1 MQRKITRP
9 ESPKAGIPPM
19 SLDPA
24 LRSRI
29 ESLLQ
34 SNRVVLFM
42 KGQPSMPQCGF
53 SAKAVGA
60 LSTLGVDYAH
70 VNVLADQDIREGIK
84 AYGDW
89 PTIPQLYIDG
99 ELVGGSD
106 IIEQMSNS
114 GELRFAARR
123 GRAGPHAAEDHHHP
137 GRRRNVVATRP
148 PMPAR
153 AARCALSIN
162 AQFQPNFQLAQFDA
176 NAIAAESNGVR
187 IQFDLASARRAEG
200 ITIDWVDDIRGKG
213 LAIDNPNAPKPV
225 QTLSPAEADVRVAAG
240 EVLLVDV
247 RPAEERAIAAVKLP
261 FKTFDGNG
269 RAELEA
275 LPKDTAIAFLC
286 RSGGRSQQAAE
297 EFRALGFSNVY
308 NVVGGTNAWADEM
321 DSGVGEVLRSEPLP
335 SGRGVGVRVRSI
347 RCWRSRRTLIR
358 ATGTFSRRE
367 KGKAAIR

>member
-1 MQRKITRP
+1 
-9 ESPKAGIPPM
+9 M
-19 SLDPA
+19 SLDPV

-42 KGQPSMPQCGF
+42 KGQPTMPQCGF

-60 LSTLGVDYAH
+60 LSALGVDYAH

-114 GELRFAARR
+114 GELASLLGVAAPDRTPPKITVTPAAAEMLANAAAD
-123 GRAGPHAAEDHHHP
+123 AGP
-137 GRRRNVVATRP
+137 GS
-148 PMPAR
+148 
-153 AARCALSIN
+153 ALSLSVN

-187 IQFDLASARRAEG
+187 IQFDLASARRADG

-213 LAIDNPNAPKPV
+213 LAIDNPNAPKPDQGRPV

-247 RPAEERAIAAVKLP
+247 RPAEERAVASVKLP

-297 EFRALGFSNVY
+297 EFRALGFKDVY
-308 NVVGGTNAWADEM
+308 NIVGGTNAWADEAG
-321 DSGVGEVLRSEPLP
+321 SGLV
-335 SGRGVGVRVRSI
+335 
-347 RCWRSRRTLIR
+347 
-358 ATGTFSRRE
+358 
-367 KGKAAIR
+367 KY

>member
-1 MQRKITRP
+1 
-9 ESPKAGIPPM
+9 M

-42 KGQPSMPQCGF
+42 KGQPNMPQCGF

-114 GELRFAARR
+114 GELASLLGVAAPDRTPPTITITPAAAEMLSNAAAD
-123 GRAGPHAAEDHHHP
+123 AGPGGAL
-137 GRRRNVVATRP
+137 
-148 PMPAR
+148 
-153 AARCALSIN
+153 ALSIN

-321 DSGVGEVLRSEPLP
+321 DSGLS
-335 SGRGVGVRVRSI
+335 
-347 RCWRSRRTLIR
+347 
-358 ATGTFSRRE
+358 
-367 KGKAAIR
+367 KY

>member
-1 MQRKITRP
+1 
-9 ESPKAGIPPM
+9 M

-60 LSTLGVDYAH
+60 LSALDIDYAH

-84 AYGDW
+84 AYGEW

-114 GELRFAARR
+114 GELAALLGVAAPDRTPPSITVTPAAAEMLANAAAD
-123 GRAGPHAAEDHHHP
+123 AGPGGAL
-137 GRRRNVVATRP
+137 
-148 PMPAR
+148 
-153 AARCALSIN
+153 ALSIN

-187 IQFDLASARRAEG
+187 IQFDLASARRADG

-275 LPKDTAIAFLC
+275 LPKDTALAFLC

-297 EFRALGFSNVY
+297 EFRSLGFSNVY

-321 DSGVGEVLRSEPLP
+321 DSGL
-335 SGRGVGVRVRSI
+335 
-347 RCWRSRRTLIR
+347 T
-358 ATGTFSRRE
+358 
-367 KGKAAIR
+367 KY

>member
-1 MQRKITRP
+1 
-9 ESPKAGIPPM
+9 M

-42 KGQPSMPQCGF
+42 KGQPTMPQCGF

-114 GELRFAARR
+114 GELAALLGVAAPDRTPPSITITP
-123 GRAGPHAAEDHHHP
+123 AAAEMLSQALADA
-137 GRRRNVVATRP
+137 GAGT
-148 PMPAR
+148 AL
-153 AARCALSIN
+153 ALSIN
-162 AQFQPNFQLAQFDA
+162 AQFQPSFQLAPFDA
-176 NAIAAESNGVR
+176 NAIAAESQNVR
-187 IQFDLASARRAEG
+187 IQFDLASVRRADG
-200 ITIDWVDDIRGKG
+200 ITIDWVEDVRGKG
-213 LAIDNPNAPKPV
+213 LAIDNPNAPKPM
-225 QTLSPAEADVRVAAG
+225 QLLSAKAADAKVRAS

-247 RPAEERAIAAVKLP
+247 RPADERTIASVPLP

-275 LPKDTAIAFLC
+275 LPKDTALAFLC

-297 EFRALGFSNVY
+297 EFLALGFRKVY
-308 NVVGGTNAWADEM
+308 NVVGGIHAWAD
-321 DSGVGEVLRSEPLP
+321 DVDTSL
-335 SGRGVGVRVRSI
+335 
-347 RCWRSRRTLIR
+347 T
-358 ATGTFSRRE
+358 
-367 KGKAAIR
+367 KY